1 MTTEQKIALAKELRT
16 NMDLTKEQYLEICA
30 IVDELELEPYVDEP
44 EDKEP
49 SWDELF
55 DQIDTTNK

>member
-1 MTTEQKIALAKELRT
+1 
-16 NMDLTKEQYLEICA
+16 MDLTKEQYLEICA

>member
-30 IVDELELEPYVDEP
+30 IVDELELEPYVDEL

>member
-1 MTTEQKIALAKELRT
+1 MTTEQKIALVKELRT

-30 IVDELELEPYVDEP
+30 IVDELGLELYVEEP

-49 SWDELF
+49 SWEELF
-55 DQIDTTNK
+55 DQIDITNK